1 MLDIMEW
8 ILVFP
13 MSAAFVALYYAIDL
27 LLFRQKPDLISL
39 LIGLG
44 PVAFI
49 SYVAETY
56 LYSLS
61 FSLVLSLLFIAPI
74 IEELTKFSAT
84 FYGKQIRNGL
94 GVGLGFA
101 LSENALY
108 FHTFFSMY
116 SLSMIII
123 SYIILRGLGD
133 PLLHQFTAG
142 IDVKTWKTSNPGWI
156 GIAMATHIGYNF
168 AAIVMASMAPIY
180 MYPIMAGEIIALFAG
195 MKYLTRVRVEEKEA
209 KEVNEAKVEVVEE
222 TKEEEKVEV
231 VKKETKETELDYSSL
246 DAFRKSVRE
255 FIDKEGFNALV
266 RKLNME
272 TGYERTK
279 FIRTAKYESE
289 NGNGRYIEIGPAGA
303 AVIAGIIAGLGYLV
317 YFFIL

>member
-1 MLDIMEW
+1 MSDIMNW
-8 ILVFP
+8 ILIFSI
-13 MSAAFVALYYAIDL
+13 SAAFIGLYYAVDL
-27 LLFRQKPDLISL
+27 TILKQKPDLVSL

-44 PVAFI
+44 PVAFT

-56 LYSLS
+56 LYTLS
-61 FSLVLSLLFIAPI
+61 FSLVLSLMFIAPI
-74 IEELTKFSAT
+74 IEESAKFAAT
-84 FYGKQIRNGL
+84 AYGKKIRNGL

-108 FHTFFSMY
+108 FHTFVSMS
-116 SLSMIII
+116 SLSIIII
-123 SYIILRGLGD
+123 SYIILRGFGD

-142 IDVKTWKTSNPGWI
+142 IDTKTWEKSNPGWI

-168 AAIVMASMAPIY
+168 AAIVMASLTPMYI
-180 MYPIMAGEIIALFAG
+180 YPIMAGEIIALLVG
-195 MKYLTRVRVEEKEA
+195 MKFLTRIKEEK
-209 KEVNEAKVEVVEE
+209 KEE
-222 TKEEEKVEV
+222 TQE
-231 VKKETKETELDYSSL
+231 VKKEEKTEAVKKETELDYSSL

-266 RKLNME
+266 RKLKME

-303 AVIAGIIAGLGYLV
+303 AMIAGIIAGLGYLV

>member
-1 MLDIMEW
+1 MIDIMEW
-8 ILVFP
+8 ILVFSI
-13 MSAAFVALYYAIDL
+13 SAAFIALYYAVGL

-44 PVAFI
+44 PVAFM

-56 LYSLS
+56 LYTLS

-101 LSENALY
+101 LTENALY
-108 FHTFFSMY
+108 FHAFISMS
-116 SLSMIII
+116 SLSIIII
-123 SYIILRGLGD
+123 SYVFLRGLGD

-142 IDVKTWKTSNPGWI
+142 LDSKIWEKGNPTWI

-168 AAIVMASMAPIY
+168 AAIVMASMASIY
-180 MYPIMAGEIIALFAG
+180 IYPIMAGEIIALLAG
-195 MKYLTRVRVEEKEA
+195 MRYLARVRVEEKEV
-209 KEVNEAKVEVVEE
+209 KELNEVKVEIVEE
-222 TKEEEKVEV
+222 TKEGEKVEV
-231 VKKETKETELDYSSL
+231 KKEMELDYSSL
-246 DAFRKSVRE
+246 DAFIKSVKG
-255 FIDKEGFNALV
+255 FIDEEGFNALV
-266 RKLNME
+266 EKLGME
-272 TGYERTK
+272 TGYEKTK
-279 FIRTAKYESE
+279 FLRTAKYESE
-289 NGNGRYIEIGPAGA
+289 DGNGRYIEIGPVGA
-303 AVIAGIIAGLGYLV
+303 AVIAMIIAGLGYLV

>member
-1 MLDIMEW
+1 MIDIIEW
-8 ILVFP
+8 ILVF
-13 MSAAFVALYYAIDL
+13 SISVAFIGLYYAVDL
-27 LLFRQKPDLISL
+27 LFFMQKPDLISL

-56 LYSLS
+56 LYTLS
-61 FSLVLSLLFIAPI
+61 FSLILSLLFIAPM

-84 FYGKQIRNGL
+84 IYGKQIRNGL

-108 FHTFFSMY
+108 FHTFLSMY
-116 SLSMIII
+116 SISAIII

-142 IDVKTWKTSNPGWI
+142 LDSKTWGKGNPAWI

-168 AAIVMASMAPIY
+168 AAIIMASLAQIF
-180 MYPIMAGEIIALFAG
+180 MYPIIAVEIIALFVS
-195 MKYLTRVRVEEKEA
+195 MKFLLRIREEK
-209 KEVNEAKVEVVEE
+209 
-222 TKEEEKVEV
+222 KEEIQEVKEGEKAEV
-231 VKKETKETELDYSSL
+231 VKKEMELDYSSL
-246 DAFRKSVRE
+246 DAFIKSVRE
-255 FIDKEGFNALV
+255 FINEEGFNALV
-266 RKLNME
+266 EKLGME
-272 TGYERTK
+272 TGYEKTK

>member
-1 MLDIMEW
+1 MIDIIGW
-8 ILVFP
+8 ILIFSI
-13 MSAAFVALYYAIDL
+13 SAAFIGLYYAVDL
-27 LLFRQKPDLISL
+27 LFFMQKPDLISL

-49 SYVAETY
+49 SYFAETY
-56 LYSLS
+56 LYTLS
-61 FSLVLSLLFIAPI
+61 FSLILSVLIIAPV
-74 IEELTKFSAT
+74 IEELTKFAAT
-84 FYGKQIRNGL
+84 TYGRKIRNGL

-101 LSENALY
+101 LTENALY

-116 SLSMIII
+116 SLSVIVI

-142 IDVKTWKTSNPGWI
+142 FDSKTWEKGNPAWI

-168 AAIVMASMAPIY
+168 VAIIMASLAQIF
-180 MYPIMAGEIIALFAG
+180 MYPIIAGEIITLLAG
-195 MKYLTRVRVEEKEA
+195 MKFLTRIKGEK
-209 KEVNEAKVEVVEE
+209 
-222 TKEEEKVEV
+222 KEEIQE
-231 VKKETKETELDYSSL
+231 VKKEEKIEVKKEMELDYSSL
-246 DAFRKSVRE
+246 EAFMKSVRE
-255 FIDKEGFNALV
+255 FINEEGFNPLV
-266 RKLNME
+266 EKLGME

-289 NGNGRYIEIGPAGA
+289 KGNGRYIEIGPIGA
-303 AVIAGIIAGLGYLV
+303 VVIAMMIAGLGYLV

>member
-1 MLDIMEW
+1 MVDVMEW
-8 ILVFP
+8 ILVFSI
-13 MSAAFVALYYAIDL
+13 SAAFIALYYAIDSL
-27 LLFRQKPDLISL
+27 FFRQKPDLISL

-56 LYSLS
+56 LYNLS
-61 FSLVLSLLFIAPI
+61 SSLVLSLLLIAPL

-116 SLSMIII
+116 SLSVITI

-133 PLLHQFTAG
+133 PLLHEFTAG
-142 IDVKTWKTSNPGWI
+142 LDSKTWEKGNPAWI
-156 GIAMATHIGYNF
+156 GIAIATHTGYNF
-168 AAIVMASMAPIY
+168 AAIVMASMASTY
-180 MYPIMAGEIIALFAG
+180 MYPIMAAEIIALLAG
-195 MKYLTRVRVEEKEA
+195 MKYLTRASVEEKEV
-209 KEVNEAKVEVVEE
+209 KEVNEVKVEVVEE
-222 TKEEEKVEV
+222 TKEEERAE
-231 VKKETKETELDYSSL
+231 VKKEMELDYSSL
-246 DAFRKSVRE
+246 DAFIKSVKE
-255 FIDKEGFNALV
+255 FIDEEGFNALV
-266 RKLNME
+266 EKLGME
-272 TGYERTK
+272 AGYEKTK

-289 NGNGRYIEIGPAGA
+289 DGNGRYIEIGPVGA
-303 AVIAGIIAGLGYLV
+303 AVIAVMIAALGYLI

>member
-44 PVAFI
+44 PVAFM

-56 LYSLS
+56 LYTLS

-101 LSENALY
+101 LTENALY
-108 FHTFFSMY
+108 FHAFISMS
-116 SLSMIII
+116 SLSIIII
-123 SYIILRGLGD
+123 SYVFLRGLGD

-142 IDVKTWKTSNPGWI
+142 LDSKIWEKGNPTWI

-168 AAIVMASMAPIY
+168 AAIVMASMASIY
-180 MYPIMAGEIIALFAG
+180 IYPIMAGEIIALLAG
-195 MKYLTRVRVEEKEA
+195 MKYLTRVRAEEKEVN
-209 KEVNEAKVEVVEE
+209 EVNEAKVEVVEE
-222 TKEEEKVEV
+222 AKKEEKVEV
-231 VKKETKETELDYSSL
+231 KKEMELDYSSL
-246 DAFRKSVRE
+246 DAFIKSVKE
-255 FIDKEGFNALV
+255 FIDEEGFNALV
-266 RKLNME
+266 EKLGME

-279 FIRTAKYESE
+279 FIRTAKYESD
-289 NGNGRYIEIGPAGA
+289 NGNGRYIEIGPIGA
-303 AVIAGIIAGLGYLV
+303 VVIAGIIAGLGYLV

>member
-1 MLDIMEW
+1 LERVLMIGRVNEMLDIMEW
-8 ILVFP
+8 ILIFSI
-13 MSAAFVALYYAIDL
+13 SAAFIGLYYVIDL

-49 SYVAETY
+49 SYVTETY
-56 LYSLS
+56 LYNLS
-61 FSLVLSLLFIAPI
+61 FSLVLSLLFIAPV
-74 IEELTKFSAT
+74 IEESTKFAAT
-84 FYGKQIRNGL
+84 AYGKKIRNGF

-108 FHTFFSMY
+108 FHTFFSVY

-142 IDVKTWKTSNPGWI
+142 IDTKTWEKSNPGWM

-168 AAIVMASMAPIY
+168 AAIIMASLDTMYI
-180 MYPIMAGEIIALFAG
+180 YPIMAGEIIALLMG
-195 MKYLTRVRVEEKEA
+195 MKFLTRIKEEEKEEMHEI
-209 KEVNEAKVEVVEE
+209 KK
-222 TKEEEKVEV
+222 EEKVEV
-231 VKKETKETELDYSSL
+231 KKEMELDYSSL
-246 DAFRKSVRE
+246 DAFVKSVRK

-272 TGYERTK
+272 TGYERTR

-289 NGNGRYIEIGPAGA
+289 SGSGRYIEIGPAGA
-303 AVIAGIIAGLGYLV
+303 AVIAMIIAGLGYLV

>member
-1 MLDIMEW
+1 MIDIMEW
-8 ILVFP
+8 ILIFSI
-13 MSAAFVALYYAIDL
+13 SAAFIALYYAIDL
-27 LLFRQKPDLISL
+27 TIFKQKPDLVSL

-49 SYVAETY
+49 SYFAETY
-56 LYSLS
+56 LYNLS
-61 FSLVLSLLFIAPI
+61 FSLILSLLLIAPM
-74 IEELTKFSAT
+74 IEELTKFAAT
-84 FYGKQIRNGL
+84 AYRRKIRNGL

-101 LSENALY
+101 LTENALY

-116 SLSMIII
+116 SLSVIVI

-142 IDVKTWKTSNPGWI
+142 IDAKTWRKSNPGWI

-168 AAIVMASMAPIY
+168 AAIVMASLTQIF
-180 MYPIMAGEIIALFAG
+180 MYPIMAGEIITLLAG
-195 MKYLTRVRVEEKEA
+195 MKFLTRIKEEK
-209 KEVNEAKVEVVEE
+209 
-222 TKEEEKVEV
+222 KEEIQEPKKEEKIE
-231 VKKETKETELDYSSL
+231 VKKEMELDYSSL
-246 DAFRKSVRE
+246 EAFMKSVRE

-266 RKLNME
+266 EKLGME
-272 TGYERTK
+272 TGYEKTK

-289 NGNGRYIEIGPAGA
+289 YGNGRYIEIGPIGA
-303 AVIAGIIAGLGYLV
+303 VVIAMMIAGLGYLV

>member
-1 MLDIMEW
+1 MLDIIEW
-8 ILVFP
+8 ILVFSI
-13 MSAAFVALYYAIDL
+13 SAAFVALYYAVDL

-44 PVAFI
+44 PVASI
-49 SYVAETY
+49 SYIAETY
-56 LYSLS
+56 LYNLS
-61 FSLVLSLLFIAPI
+61 SSLVLSLLLIAPL

-84 FYGKQIRNGL
+84 FYGKQTRNGL

-101 LSENALY
+101 LTENALY

-116 SLSMIII
+116 SLSMVII

-142 IDVKTWKTSNPGWI
+142 IDAKTWEKSNPGWI

-180 MYPIMAGEIIALFAG
+180 MYPIMAGEITALSAG
-195 MKYLTRVRVEEKEA
+195 MKYLTRVRVEEKEV
-209 KEVNEAKVEVVEE
+209 KEVNEVKVEVVEE
-222 TKEEEKVEV
+222 TKEGEKVEV
-231 VKKETKETELDYSSL
+231 KKEMELDYSSL
-246 DAFRKSVRE
+246 NAFIKSVRE
-255 FIDKEGFNALV
+255 FIDEEGFNALV
-266 RKLNME
+266 EKLGME
-272 TGYERTK
+272 TGYEKTK
-279 FIRTAKYESE
+279 FLRTAKYESE
-289 NGNGRYIEIGPAGA
+289 DGSGRYIEIGPVGA
-303 AVIAGIIAGLGYLV
+303 AVIAGIIAGLGYLI

>member
-1 MLDIMEW
+1 MIDIIEW
-8 ILVFP
+8 ILVF
-13 MSAAFVALYYAIDL
+13 SISVAFIGLYYAIDL
-27 LLFRQKPDLISL
+27 LLFMQKPDLISL

-56 LYSLS
+56 LYTLS
-61 FSLVLSLLFIAPI
+61 FSLILSLLFIAPM

-84 FYGKQIRNGL
+84 IYGKQIRNGL

-116 SLSMIII
+116 SLSVIVI

-142 IDVKTWKTSNPGWI
+142 LDSKTWEKGNPSWI
-156 GIAMATHIGYNF
+156 GIAMAIHIGYNF
-168 AAIVMASMAPIY
+168 AAIVMASLAQIF
-180 MYPIMAGEIIALFAG
+180 MYPIIAVEIIALFVN
-195 MKYLTRVRVEEKEA
+195 MKFLVRIREEK
-209 KEVNEAKVEVVEE
+209 KEEIQEV
-222 TKEEEKVEV
+222 KEEEKAEV
-231 VKKETKETELDYSSL
+231 VKKEMELDYSSL
-246 DAFRKSVRE
+246 DAFIKSVRE

>member
-1 MLDIMEW
+1 MTDIMEW
-8 ILVFP
+8 ILVFS
-13 MSAAFVALYYAIDL
+13 MSAAFVALYYAVDL

-44 PVAFI
+44 PVAFM

-56 LYSLS
+56 LYTLS

-101 LSENALY
+101 LTENALY
-108 FHTFFSMY
+108 FHAFISMS
-116 SLSMIII
+116 SLSIIII
-123 SYIILRGLGD
+123 SYVFLRGLGD

-142 IDVKTWKTSNPGWI
+142 LDSKIWEKGNPTWI

-168 AAIVMASMAPIY
+168 AAIVMASMASIY
-180 MYPIMAGEIIALFAG
+180 IYPIMAGEIIALLAG
-195 MKYLTRVRVEEKEA
+195 MKYLTRVRVEEKEVN
-209 KEVNEAKVEVVEE
+209 EVNEAKVEVVEE
-222 TKEEEKVEV
+222 TKEEERAE
-231 VKKETKETELDYSSL
+231 VKKEMELDYSSL
-246 DAFRKSVRE
+246 DAFMKSVRE
-255 FIDKEGFNALV
+255 FIDSEGFSALV
-266 RKLNME
+266 EKLGME
-272 TGYERTK
+272 TGYERTR

-289 NGNGRYIEIGPAGA
+289 DGSGRYMEIGPVGA
-303 AVIAGIIAGLGYLV
+303 AVIAGIIAGLGYLI

>member
-1 MLDIMEW
+1 MVDVMEW
-8 ILVFP
+8 ILVFSI
-13 MSAAFVALYYAIDL
+13 SAAFVALYYAVDL

-44 PVAFI
+44 PVASI
-49 SYVAETY
+49 SYIAETY
-56 LYSLS
+56 LYNLS
-61 FSLVLSLLFIAPI
+61 SSLVLSLLLIAPL

-84 FYGKQIRNGL
+84 FYGKQTRNGL

-101 LSENALY
+101 LTENALY

-116 SLSMIII
+116 SLSMVIIP
-123 SYIILRGLGD
+123 YIILRGLGD

-142 IDVKTWKTSNPGWI
+142 LDSKTWEKGNPAWI
-156 GIAMATHIGYNF
+156 GIAMATHISYNF
-168 AAIVMASMAPIY
+168 AAIIMASLDTMYI
-180 MYPIMAGEIIALFAG
+180 YPIMAAEIIVLLIG
-195 MKYLTRVRVEEKEA
+195 MKFLTK
-209 KEVNEAKVEVVEE
+209 
-222 TKEEEKVEV
+222 TKEE
-231 VKKETKETELDYSSL
+231 KKEEVQGPKKEEKAEAKKEMELDYSSL
-246 DAFRKSVRE
+246 DAFIKSVRE
-255 FIDKEGFNALV
+255 FIDEEGFNALV

-279 FIRTAKYESE
+279 FIRTARYESE
-289 NGNGRYIEIGPAGA
+289 DGSGRYIEIGPVGA

>member
-1 MLDIMEW
+1 MTDIMEW
-8 ILVFP
+8 ILVFS
-13 MSAAFVALYYAIDL
+13 MSAAFVALYYAVDL

-44 PVAFI
+44 PVAFM

-56 LYSLS
+56 LYTLS

-101 LSENALY
+101 LTENALY
-108 FHTFFSMY
+108 FHAFISMS
-116 SLSMIII
+116 SLSIIII
-123 SYIILRGLGD
+123 SYVFLRGLGD

-142 IDVKTWKTSNPGWI
+142 LDSKIWEKGNPTWI

-168 AAIVMASMAPIY
+168 AAIVMASMASIY
-180 MYPIMAGEIIALFAG
+180 IYPIMAGEIIALLAG
-195 MKYLTRVRVEEKEA
+195 MKYLTRVRVEEKEV
-209 KEVNEAKVEVVEE
+209 KEVNEVKIEVVEE
-222 TKEEEKVEV
+222 TKEEERAE
-231 VKKETKETELDYSSL
+231 VKKEMELDYSSL
-246 DAFRKSVRE
+246 DAFMKSVRE
-255 FIDKEGFNALV
+255 FIDSEGFSALV
-266 RKLNME
+266 EKLGME
-272 TGYERTK
+272 TGHERTR

-289 NGNGRYIEIGPAGA
+289 DGSGRYMEIGPVGA
-303 AVIAGIIAGLGYLV
+303 AVIAGIIAGLGYLI

>member
-1 MLDIMEW
+1 MIDIMEW
-8 ILVFP
+8 ILIFSI
-13 MSAAFVALYYAIDL
+13 SAAFIALYYAIDL
-27 LLFRQKPDLISL
+27 TIFKQKPDLVSL

-44 PVAFI
+44 PVAFA

-56 LYSLS
+56 LYTLS
-61 FSLVLSLLFIAPI
+61 FSLVLSLLLIAPM

-84 FYGKQIRNGL
+84 IYSRQIRNGL

-116 SLSMIII
+116 SLSVIVI

-142 IDVKTWKTSNPGWI
+142 LDSKTWEKGNPSWI
-156 GIAMATHIGYNF
+156 GIAMAIHIGYNF
-168 AAIVMASMAPIY
+168 AAIVMASLTPIY
-180 MYPIMAGEIIALFAG
+180 IYPIMAGEIITLLAG
-195 MKYLTRVRVEEKEA
+195 MKFLTRIKEEK
-209 KEVNEAKVEVVEE
+209 KEE
-222 TKEEEKVEV
+222 TQEPKKEEKIE
-231 VKKETKETELDYSSL
+231 VKKEMELDYSSL
-246 DAFRKSVRE
+246 EAFMKSVRE

-266 RKLNME
+266 EKLGME
-272 TGYERTK
+272 TGYERTR

-289 NGNGRYIEIGPAGA
+289 YGNGRYIEIGPIGA
-303 AVIAGIIAGLGYLV
+303 VAIAMMIAGLGYLV

>member
-8 ILVFP
+8 ILVSSI
-13 MSAAFVALYYAIDL
+13 SAAFSGLYYAVDL
-27 LLFRQKPDLISL
+27 LFFKQKPDLISL

-56 LYSLS
+56 LYNLS
-61 FSLVLSLLFIAPI
+61 FSLVLSLLLIAPV

-84 FYGKQIRNGL
+84 FYGKQIKNGL
-94 GVGLGFA
+94 GVGIGFA

-108 FHTFFSMY
+108 FHTFLSMY
-116 SLSMIII
+116 SISAIII

-142 IDVKTWKTSNPGWI
+142 IDTKTWEKSNPGWI

-180 MYPIMAGEIIALFAG
+180 MYPIMAGEIIALLAG
-195 MKYLTRVRVEEKEA
+195 MKYLTRVRAEEKEVN
-209 KEVNEAKVEVVEE
+209 EVNEAKVEVVEE
-222 TKEEEKVEV
+222 AKKEEKVEV
-231 VKKETKETELDYSSL
+231 KKEMELDYSSL
-246 DAFRKSVRE
+246 DAFIKSVKE
-255 FIDKEGFNALV
+255 FIDEEGFNALV
-266 RKLNME
+266 EKLGME

-279 FIRTAKYESE
+279 FIRTAKYESD
-289 NGNGRYIEIGPAGA
+289 NGNGRYIEIGPIGA
-303 AVIAGIIAGLGYLV
+303 VVIAGIIAGLGYLV